1 METPSNATSS
11 VAAEVRAWIGRRGLA
26 QKDICERTGI
36 TPSSLSRKLK
46 AKQPFNIDE
55 LDRVAGALDVP
66 ISAFFPDTEREVN
79 HRNTGEWADVL
90 ALV

>member
-55 LDRVAGALDVP
+55 LDRAVIAVVLGLSLVVAAV
-66 ISAFFPDTEREVN
+66 IVYSAAVAR
-79 HRNTGEWADVL
+79 
-90 ALV
+90 